1 MTRLW
6 PAGLLIEVMS
16 DKHKLPQHLVWQEQ
30 AHTITQITRRWRIK
44 SDWWDEPLWRDYFKL
59 TTDTGLLLIIF
70 HDLLDEQWYLQRLY
84 D

>member
-6 PAGLLIEVMS
+6 PEGDVIEVMS
-16 DKHKLPQHLVWQEQ
+16 DEESFPRRLVWQSQ
-30 AHTITQITRRWRIK
+30 THTINHITRHWRVK

-59 TTDTGLLLIIF
+59 TTDSGLLLIIF
-70 HDLLDEQWYLQRLY
+70 HDLLNEQWYLQRLY

>member
-6 PAGLLIEVMS
+6 PEGSLIKVMGEQES
-16 DKHKLPQHLVWQEQ
+16 IPQRLIWQGQ
-30 AHTITQITRRWRIK
+30 THTITQVTRHWRIK
-44 SDWWDEPLWRDYFKL
+44 SDWWDEPIWRDYFKL

-70 HDLLDEQWYLQRLY
+70 HDLLSQQWYLQRLY

>member
-6 PAGLLIEVMS
+6 PEGALIEVSGDSVMF
-16 DKHKLPQHLVWQEQ
+16 PQRLLWQGQ
-30 AHTITQITRRWRIK
+30 THTISQITRRWRIK
-44 SDWWDEPLWRDYFKL
+44 SDWWDVPIWRDYFKL

-70 HDLLDEQWYLQRLY
+70 HDLLGGQWYLQRLY

>member
-1 MTRLW
+1 M
-6 PAGLLIEVMS
+6 GE
-16 DKHKLPQHLVWQEQ
+16 KNGFPQQLVWQEQ
-30 AHTITQITRRWRIK
+30 MHTITQITRRWRIR

-70 HDLLDEQWYLQRLY
+70 HDLLGDKWYLQRLY

>member
-6 PAGLLIEVMS
+6 PEGLLIEVMS
-16 DKHKLPQHLVWQEQ
+16 EKDGFPQQLVWQDQ
-30 AHTITQITRRWRIK
+30 VHPITQITRRWRIR

-70 HDLLDEQWYLQRLY
+70 HDLLDDQWYLQRLY

>member
-6 PAGLLIEVMS
+6 PEGDMIEIISNKDMFPQQLI
-16 DKHKLPQHLVWQEQ
+16 WQGKK
-30 AHTITQITRRWRIK
+30 HTINHISRRWRIK

-70 HDLLDEQWYLQRLY
+70 HDLLGDQWYLQRLY

>member
-6 PAGLLIEVMS
+6 PEGAPIEVMD
-16 DKHKLPQHLVWQEQ
+16 DKEIFPQRLLWQGQ
-30 AHTITQITRRWRIK
+30 THTITEITRRWRIK
-44 SDWWDEPLWRDYFKL
+44 SDWWDEPIWRDYFKL

-70 HDLLDEQWYLQRLY
+70 HDLLGGQWYLQRLY

>member
-6 PAGLLIEVMS
+6 PEGEMIEVIS
-16 DKHKLPQHLVWQEQ
+16 DKDKFPQQLIWQGKI
-30 AHTITQITRRWRIK
+30 HTITRITRRWRIK

-59 TTDTGLLLIIF
+59 TTDAGLLLIIF
-70 HDLLDEQWYLQRLY
+70 QDLVNEKWYLQRLY

>member
-6 PAGLLIEVMS
+6 PEGDVIEVLS
-16 DKHKLPQHLVWQEQ
+16 DEGAAPHSLIWQGQ
-30 AHTITQITRRWRIK
+30 THTINHITRRWRIR
-44 SDWWDEPLWRDYFKL
+44 SDWWDEPLWREYFKL

-70 HDLLDEQWYLQRLY
+70 HDLLTQQWYLQRLY

>member
-6 PAGLLIEVMS
+6 SEGVLIEVMGE
-16 DKHKLPQHLVWQEQ
+16 KERFPHQLIWQGQ
-30 AHTITQITRRWRIK
+30 THTVQQVTRRWRIK

-59 TTDTGLLLIIF
+59 TTDTGLLMIIF
-70 HDLLDEQWYLQRLY
+70 QDLLQKQWYLQRLY